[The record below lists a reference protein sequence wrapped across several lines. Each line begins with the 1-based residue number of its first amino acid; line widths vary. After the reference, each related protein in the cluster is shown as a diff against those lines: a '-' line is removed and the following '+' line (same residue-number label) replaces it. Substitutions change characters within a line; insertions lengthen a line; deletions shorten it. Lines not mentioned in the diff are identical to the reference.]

1 MWSSLWY
8 LILQRKYKKYRKNRV
23 TTSTEEPLDSREV
36 QGDDE
41 FKILEADEKAEEAEA
56 ENKENQEVEV
66 PVEPTD
72 EIIDNRVPVIGTPI

>member
-1 MWSSLWY
+1 MIV
-8 LILQRKYKKYRKNRV
+8 LISQRKYKKYRKNRV
-23 TTSTEEPLDSREV
+23 TTSTEEPSSDSREI

-56 ENKENQEVEV
+56 EDKQKLEVEV

-72 EIIDNRVPVIGTPI
+72 EIIDNRVPIVGKENF